1 MKIDPVSQESTP
13 AALAA
18 GAAGATF
25 ATPQALNEEVA
36 GDDAGDERGLRL
48 LSRLSYCVAWLF
60 GLEAFFMEPQAA
72 AGAQAVQ
79 GFEGRR
85 RD

>member
-1 MKIDPVSQESTP
+1 MKIDPVAQESTP
-13 AALAA
+13 ASFA
-18 GAAGATF
+18 GANAGTTAGATL
-25 ATPQALNEEVA
+25 ATPQALEDEVA
-36 GDDAGDERGLRL
+36 GEEAGLRI

-60 GLEAFFMEPQAA
+60 GLEAFFMEPEAA

>member
-1 MKIDPVSQESTP
+1 MKIDPIAQESTP
-13 AALAA
+13 ASFA
-18 GAAGATF
+18 GGTAGVTF
-25 ATPQALNEEVA
+25 AAPQALEDEIAGEE
-36 GDDAGDERGLRL
+36 GGLRI

-60 GLEAFFMEPQAA
+60 GLEAFFMEPQDA
-72 AGAQAVQ
+72 AGTLTNQ

>member
-1 MKIDPVSQESTP
+1 MKIDPVARESTP
-13 AALAA
+13 ASFATGTA
-18 GAAGATF
+18 GVTF
-25 ATPQALNEEVA
+25 ATPQTLEDEVA
-36 GDDAGDERGLRL
+36 EDEKGLRL

-79 GFEGRR
+79 GVQGFEGRR